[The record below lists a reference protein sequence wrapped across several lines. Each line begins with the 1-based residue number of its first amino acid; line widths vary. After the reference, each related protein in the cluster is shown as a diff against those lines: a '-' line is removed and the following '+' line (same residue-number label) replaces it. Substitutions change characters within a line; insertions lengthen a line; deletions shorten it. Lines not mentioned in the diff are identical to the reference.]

1 MMLLDLMD
9 KVAFGGPESSS
20 ESRRPRDGCLSP
32 LNVNQGSKEPTLG
45 PMPRPGNIIISVVAI
60 VYNLSIIINNMESL
74 ASFPR
79 LADRLLR
86 LCGLKQ
92 FDGKPRRRCL

>member
-1 MMLLDLMD
+1 
-9 KVAFGGPESSS
+9 
-20 ESRRPRDGCLSP
+20 
-32 LNVNQGSKEPTLG
+32 
-45 PMPRPGNIIISVVAI
+45 MPRPGNIIISVVAI